1 MTANM
6 NKTGKYILIGATL
19 AGLAVSSVLSADGQ
33 ALLKSEHGAR
43 PAGMATAVTSLRI
56 GPDGAAYN
64 PASIAGTDNF
74 SVSFG
79 HVAYWENVRLESGY
93 FSSNLSGRTSFYGGI
108 RFAAVDEIEGRP
120 NMPTDE
126 PWQFESYDFS
136 IKLGLASWSSSRFG
150 MGIAI
155 GSVFE
160 KIGGH
165 RGGALSSDLGAIF
178 LYNEKVSLGASILN
192 IGPDLI
198 LSQAGRVDSRPI
210 RQPTTY
216 RAGLSYL
223 HDKHLAAVD
232 FVYLDNAAHVHLGA
246 ESKLHSALQL
256 RAGYMLNYSTKN
268 LTAGASFVRD
278 NLAVHYAF
286 VPYSRSLG
294 TSHMFNLA
302 FGL

>member
-1 MTANM
+1 MI
-6 NKTGKYILIGATL
+6 TGAAL

-33 ALLKSEHGAR
+33 ALLKTEHGAR
-43 PAGMATAVTSLRI
+43 PAGMATAVTSLRT

-64 PASIAGTDNF
+64 PASIAGTDHF

-79 HVAYWENVRLESGY
+79 HVKYWENVRLESGY

-108 RFAAVDEIEGRP
+108 RFAAVDDIEGRP
-120 NMPTDE
+120 NMPTDD

-136 IKLGLASWSSSRFG
+136 IKMGLASWSSSRFG

-160 KIGGH
+160 KIGGY

-178 LYNEKVSLGASILN
+178 LYNEKISMGASILN

-198 LSQAGRVDSRPI
+198 LSQAGRADSRPI

-216 RAGLSYL
+216 RAGISYRR
-223 HDKHLAAVD
+223 DKNLAAVD
-232 FVYLDNAAHVHLGA
+232 FVYLDDKAHVHLGA
-246 ESKLHSALQL
+246 ESRLHSSLQL
-256 RAGYMLNYSTKN
+256 RAGYMLNYSTKS
-268 LTAGASFVRD
+268 LTAGASFIRD
-278 NLAVHYAF
+278 NLAIHYAF

-302 FGL
+302 FDL

>member
-1 MTANM
+1 MTAYM
-6 NKTGKYILIGATL
+6 SKTAQAILIATTL
-19 AGLAVSSVLSADGQ
+19 AGLAVSSVFSAGGQ

-43 PAGMATAVTSLRI
+43 PAGMATAVTSLRT

-64 PASIAGTDNF
+64 PASIAGTDRF
-74 SVSFG
+74 TISFG

-93 FSSNLSGRTSFYGGI
+93 FASNLSDRTSFYGGI

-120 NMPTDE
+120 NMPTDD

-136 IKLGLASWSSSRFG
+136 IKLGLASWSSDRFAT
-150 MGIAI
+150 GIAI

-165 RGGALSSDLGAIF
+165 RGGALSSDLGMIF
-178 LYNEKVSLGASILN
+178 LYSEKISLGASVLN
-192 IGPDLI
+192 IGPDLV
-198 LSQAGRVDSRPI
+198 LSQAGKVDSRPI

-216 RAGLSYL
+216 RAGLSYR
-223 HDKHLAAVD
+223 HDKHMAAVD
-232 FVYLDNAAHVHLGA
+232 FVYLDDKAHLHLGA
-246 ESKLHSALQL
+246 ESRLHPALQL

-268 LTAGASFVRD
+268 LTAGATFVRD

-286 VPYSRSLG
+286 IPYSRSLG

-302 FGL
+302 FEL